1 MSRRPRRNR
10 PPRLDLP
17 TPPPARPGAA
27 GPAAPVPSARRAL
40 IDAHVT
46 GAHARLGRDAV
57 RHAVRTLTTGDRRAC
72 LGVDLGPCGV
82 EEVRAALVKSHGW
95 DPETPRAAIDPVAT
109 LAALRAATLRLRD
122 AAAAGARIA
131 LATTR
136 PASLLGLAQWIAGD
150 LADRGATLLVAST
163 ASLEGPARRE
173 LWWVGD
179 VGVVTDGES
188 LLADDVAVGGHDWLF
203 AVGRPDL
210 VVADRGFAGAAVRAG
225 IETIAWADLDAPAL
239 SVAAARG
246 RPVLVVPL
254 AEQRPA
260 SAYDAVIRVLDEP
273 AGDPA
278 DDPGGAGPEPGIG
291 LGGGIG
297 AS

>member
-1 MSRRPRRNR
+1 M
-10 PPRLDLP
+10 
-17 TPPPARPGAA
+17 
-27 GPAAPVPSARRAL
+27 
-40 IDAHVT
+40 
-46 GAHARLGRDAV
+46 
-57 RHAVRTLTTGDRRAC
+57 
-72 LGVDLGPCGV
+72 
-82 EEVRAALVKSHGW
+82 
-95 DPETPRAAIDPVAT
+95 
-109 LAALRAATLRLRD
+109 RLRD

-273 AGDPA
+273 ADDPA